1 MTARSGIS
9 ANEELLSTLAKAK
22 LGSIRLVH
30 MQIEDEQIKL
40 RGTRPVKGS
49 WQDDFDQ
56 LVKPLLEPS
65 TASYFLYRLDSK
77 NDLGYEWV
85 LFTWIPDEAH
95 VWQKTL
101 YASTRA
107 TFRQQFGD
115 GYLADDLLCHDKD
128 DLSLAGYLRH
138 LAARKAPVP
147 LTYAEEQA
155 MEFTADHISHASMN
169 DGHSSMGGVAFGLT
183 SSAEKA
189 IRNFVVGKAS
199 YVQFQIDINQESI
212 YSTVI
217 KENLKPEEIGPL
229 TPPNT
234 GSYHLYRFLHEFNG
248 AKFDPVVFVH
258 AIAGYSSPIKERM
271 LYSSCK
277 SNLIECLS
285 RQYGIAIDHKLEIE
299 DFKELTTAY
308 LMSVAHPMN
317 TETPMSLPRPKGP
330 SSRGP
335 RRLIK

>member
-1 MTARSGIS
+1 
-9 ANEELLSTLAKAK
+9 
-22 LGSIRLVH
+22 

-95 VWQKTL
+95 
-101 YASTRA
+101 
-107 TFRQQFGD
+107 
-115 GYLADDLLCHDKD
+115 D

-155 MEFTADHISHASMN
+155 MEFTADH
-169 DGHSSMGGVAFGLT
+169 
-183 SSAEKA
+183 
-189 IRNFVVGKAS
+189 
-199 YVQFQIDINQESI
+199 QIDINQESI